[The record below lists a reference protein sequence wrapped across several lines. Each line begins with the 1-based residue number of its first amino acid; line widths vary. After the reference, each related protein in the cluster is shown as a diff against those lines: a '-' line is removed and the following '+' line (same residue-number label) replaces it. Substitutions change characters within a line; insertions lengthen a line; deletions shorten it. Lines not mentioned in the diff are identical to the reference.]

1 MAETDTLHVAGP
13 GSYTHLD
20 VYKRQVHTCVLESGI
35 VKVGDHLTA
44 QVDKEYRL
52 SLIHI
57 SGRVGAENKKQ
68 PHPKRDEAACKL
80 LRGTTQIA
88 KDKMCPLPLSAR

>member
-1 MAETDTLHVAGP
+1 MTG
-13 GSYTHLD
+13 
-20 VYKRQVHTCVLESGI
+20 
-35 VKVGDHLTA
+35 
-44 QVDKEYRL
+44 
-52 SLIHI
+52 
-57 SGRVGAENKKQ
+57 VGAENKKQ